1 VRAAVPKIDVCIRA
15 RIALDVPDRRAS
27 VREYARAVA
36 SARARSCRRV
46 VATRTST
53 RAFLM
58 AGSSN
63 PPAKTILI
71 TGARGGVAANL
82 AADLARYVASLDVCS
97 STTRASLEIVVHD
110 PREYRFA
117 ETEDVESSGGVLRFE
132 DVGRDV
138 VDAIVDAVNRY
149 GKSRAREGA
158 MVTARARA
166 SGMEGKRLDAEAC
179 AACGADVVASCDDD
193 GGLSGACGIA
203 EAVKAVRER
212 RRATGSSGDG
222 PVFVMATARAVT
234 GTVFA
239 DAGARTLYE
248 ALRPSATCRWAE
260 DLQTRAAETASRD
273 GSNIRDETQGALHF
287 EVLRANPE
295 TRPLLTA
302 SGAATRAKAPDADA
316 PTTASMCALVAAIAL
331 DKIIFGT
338 ATASGPARACDQWTH
353 VEAFSLYR
361 PDRVDAHLAPAP
373 NKSEYE
379 TLPSGD
385 GDENDGGDEDDL
397 DGFETQGKLFGY
409 DALNKLREM
418 YVLVCG
424 VDSGA
429 NDACVSALAAV
440 GVGNVDVLGASGS
453 GRFLRKECEVDD
465 LCDLDDM
472 ETYKYHAIIRTS
484 ALPAA
489 DPAISLASEVKSPV
503 IELATTSTGVSIV
516 SSGLGPNESF
526 VREAFTTWMST
537 SRAQITAHI
546 AAMEVIRIAQNRAR
560 AATLAYDG
568 FGVYEI

>member
-1 VRAAVPKIDVCIRA
+1 MMAAPV
-15 RIALDVPDRRAS
+15 
-27 VREYARAVA
+27 
-36 SARARSCRRV
+36 
-46 VATRTST
+46 
-53 RAFLM
+53 M
-58 AGSSN
+58 N

-82 AADLARYVASLDVCS
+82 AANLARYVASLDVCS

-110 PREYRFA
+110 SREYRFA

-138 VDAIVDAVNRY
+138 VDAVVDAVNRY

-212 RRATGSSGDG
+212 RRANGSSGDG

-273 GSNIRDETQGALHF
+273 GSSVRDETQGALHF
-287 EVLRANPE
+287 EFLRANPE

-302 SGAATRAKAPDADA
+302 SGAATRAKAPGANDADA

-385 GDENDGGDEDDL
+385 GDEYDGGDEDDL

-418 YVLVCG
+418 YILVCG

-489 DPAISLASEVKSPV
+489 DPAISLAREVKSPV
-503 IELATTSTGVSIV
+503 IELATTSAGVSIV
-516 SSGLGPNESF
+516 SSSLGPNERF

-546 AAMEVIRIAQNRAR
+546 AAMEVIRVAQNRAR